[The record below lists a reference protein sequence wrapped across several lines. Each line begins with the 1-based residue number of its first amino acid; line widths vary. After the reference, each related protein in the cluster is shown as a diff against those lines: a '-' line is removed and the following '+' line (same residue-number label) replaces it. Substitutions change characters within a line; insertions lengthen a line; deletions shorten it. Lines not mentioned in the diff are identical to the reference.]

1 MTTAAPHAQSPVLG
15 TVGRWLLA
23 ARQRVHE
30 RPFWIIQ
37 AGVFGVMVLHTGVEW
52 SGLDAHSVLGAVGD
66 LPVVLHL
73 LPVAY
78 AGYTYGYEGSLLT
91 GAWTAILSIPNLIL
105 WHGANYAWVG
115 ELLFIA
121 FVMGL
126 GVVVAIPVERERLQR
141 ERAEHASRRAQ
152 DAGARLAVLN
162 GVAAA
167 LVDTAVPHRAFGA
180 ALDALVDGLALHG
193 AAVLPA
199 DGVDDARAPQIVR
212 GRLATDDLAAPD
224 AVTVPIRVGG
234 QPWGTLV
241 VVPPTGRSL
250 AVEDAEVVAS
260 AARHVGVALDNVRLQ
275 RIEEERLRSYVQE
288 VTRAQEHER
297 ARIARDLHDLVA
309 QDLVVLTRQL
319 DGLEDAHAR
328 DEALAQARELAG
340 TTLDAVRRVS
350 RDLRPTVLDDLGL
363 EPALRWFAEQV
374 GERSRVEVAV
384 VVDGR
389 PRRLSAE
396 TELALYRIA
405 QEALRNAERHAAPER
420 VEVRLHFS
428 DDGLALEVSDDGRG
442 FDTATLPDAL
452 VREGRLGLAGMR
464 ERAELVGAAFAVE
477 AAPGRGTRVRVT
489 LDGVDGADGAADTSS
504 A

>member
-1 MTTAAPHAQSPVLG
+1 MTLTASARPGGLGVLR
-15 TVGRWLLA
+15 TWMRA
-23 ARQRVHE
+23 ARQRMHE

-37 AGVFGVMVLHTGVEW
+37 AGVLAVMLLHTGVEA
-52 SGLDAHSVLGAVGD
+52 SGLSGHSVLGGIGD

-78 AGYTYGYEGSLLT
+78 AGYSYGYEGSLLT

-105 WHGANYAWVG
+105 WHGAHYAWVG

-141 ERAEHASRRAQ
+141 ERAERASRHARA
-152 DAGARLAVLN
+152 AGARLAVLN

-167 LVDTAVPHRAFGA
+167 LVDTAVPMRALEA
-180 ALDALVDGLALHG
+180 ALDGLVEGLALRSASVVPAAGG
-193 AAVLPA
+193 ANVRVVRIDRGEIQAGNLAGDGAVA
-199 DGVDDARAPQIVR
+199 
-212 GRLATDDLAAPD
+212 
-224 AVTVPIRVGG
+224 VPIQVDG
-234 QPWGTLV
+234 QRWGTLV
-241 VVPPTGRSL
+241 
-250 AVEDAEVVAS
+250 AVGAAGGTLEQDDREVVAS
-260 AARHVGVALDNVRLQ
+260 AARHIGVALDNIRLHQ
-275 RIEEERLRSYVQE
+275 AEQGRLRSYVQE
-288 VTRAQEHER
+288 VTRAQERER

-328 DEALAQARELAG
+328 EEMLAQVRDLAG

-374 GERSRVEVAV
+374 GERSHVAV
-384 VVDGR
+384 DVVCDGR

-420 VEVRLHFS
+420 VEVALRFS
-428 DDGLALEVSDDGRG
+428 ADALVLSVSDDGRG
-442 FDTATLPDAL
+442 FDTGALPDAL
-452 VREGRLGLAGMR
+452 VREGRLGLVGMR
-464 ERAELVGAAFAVE
+464 ERAELVGAGFEVE
-477 AAPGRGTRVRVT
+477 AEPGRGTRVTVT
-489 LDGVDGADGAADTSS
+489 LAAPDEAAS
-504 A
+504 APSA